1 MSTHNITITGF
12 NNQVRIDNDKILYN
26 NCSIDLTPKI
36 IYSTGAFNDGNQYSN
51 SSLLGLNG
59 IPRLENIDCTINI
72 DFECGFSTLNNL
84 IKKLLNNRTE
94 PVQIRIKNLRK
105 DKNNNKES
113 TFNNCY
119 WNQITLGVKQHEF
132 LKGSINFTIVQDAKS
147 LYSLTASSYVI
158 NSDNISSTVS
168 SISLSSSMGTIS
180 DLEQNEGFI
189 PYYATN
195 IHKSKSSTIINN
207 SSTWSALEHDNLYV
221 LNWDVTLTQAVT
233 PKTFCG
239 VKLLKSKNSNLSAN
253 SIIVNNTIEPIA
265 TQSTFAPK
273 AQRISFGMLTAE
285 LKMQLLTSNGVGQEL
300 SQEKIFS
307 YMDMN
312 EDTLTINN
320 NLTNNLCINY
330 IYDGN
335 VETFL
340 ELHYL
345 ILKSITPNISDAGN
359 YSTLDLNYASHKI
372 KIPN

>member
-36 IYSTGAFNDGNQYSN
+36 IYSTGAFNDGMSSN

-59 IPRLENIDCTINI
+59 IPRLENIDCSINI
-72 DFECGFSTLNNL
+72 DFECGFSILNNL
-84 IKKLLNNRTE
+84 IKKLLQNRTE
-94 PVQIRIKNLRK
+94 PVKICIKNLRK
-105 DKNNNKES
+105 DKNNNEES

-119 WNQITLGVKQHEF
+119 WNQITLGAKQHEF
-132 LKGSINFTIVQDAKS
+132 LKGSINFTVVQDTKS
-147 LYSLTASSYVI
+147 LYSLTASSYVP
-158 NSDNISSTVS
+158 NSDKISSTVS

-180 DLEQNEGFI
+180 DLEKHEGFI

-195 IHKSKSSTIINN
+195 IHKSQSSTEINN
-207 SSTWSALEHDNLYV
+207 SSTWSTSAHSNLYV

-239 VKLLKSKNSNLSAN
+239 VKLLTSKSSNLSAN
-253 SIIVNNTIEPIA
+253 TSK

-312 EDTLTINN
+312 EDTLKNN
-320 NLTNNLCINY
+320 NSTNKLCINY
-330 IYDGN
+330 IYNRN
-335 VETFL
+335 VKTFL

-345 ILKSITPNISDAGN
+345 ILKSITPNITDAGN